1 MIKAGVGISG
11 NLNATVAAS
20 EAAFQAME
28 TGDLKRAD
36 WALVFCT
43 FPHRERYKEILRT
56 VCDITHATNLIGC
69 SGIGVLTNS
78 AEIEA
83 EPGVCVLAV
92 SSNSIKTSSF
102 MCGDTTDEGFKAGIE
117 IGRRLK
123 PLEYDKALL
132 ALLPDPFNFHPE
144 LLFRGIESQLGPIPI
159 VGATASENP
168 YINETAVFYG
178 DNVSRRSVSGIL
190 MKGKFDYSIGITQ
203 GCQPAGNPFVITR
216 CENNIIMELD
226 NKPAYEVLKRHVP
239 KTILEHPH
247 DLIRTIFVGFSPNPG
262 GSKIVGG
269 DYLIRNIMGINPE
282 SGIIAV
288 AENVRDGQTIIFA
301 IRNPQMAREDLK
313 QMLERMKP
321 SPDSAKSFKFGLFFN
336 CCARGSSLYGQ
347 NGIDTAYLSHYL
359 EGVPII
365 GFFGNSEF
373 ASLHGKNHLFTY
385 TGVLVLISE

>member
-1 MIKAGVGISG
+1 MIKAGVGLSDKI
-11 NLNATVAAS
+11 NASEAAS
-20 EAAFQAME
+20 EASFQAME

-43 FPHRERYKEILRT
+43 FPHRERYKDILRT
-56 VCDITHATNLIGC
+56 VCDITHTTNLTGC

-78 AEIEA
+78 AEIEV

-92 SSNSIKTSSF
+92 SSNSIMTTSF
-102 MCGDTTDEGFKAGIE
+102 MCGDTKDEGLRAGVE
-117 IGRRLK
+117 IGKRLK
-123 PLEYDKALL
+123 PLEHDKALL

-144 LLFRGIESQLGPIPI
+144 LLFRGIESQLGHIPI
-159 VGATASENP
+159 VGASASENP

-190 MKGKFDYSIGITQ
+190 MKGEFDYSIGITQ
-203 GCQPAGNPFVITR
+203 GCQPIGNPSVITR

-226 NKPAYEVLKRHVP
+226 DKPAYDVLKRHVP
-239 KTILEHPH
+239 QTILENPH
-247 DLIRTIFVGFSPNPG
+247 DLIRTLFVGFSPDPG
-262 GSKIVGG
+262 GRKLVGK

-282 SGIIAV
+282 RGIIAV
-288 AENVRDGQTIIFA
+288 AENVRDGQTIVFA

-313 QMLERMKP
+313 QMLERIKSSSGSEKP
-321 SPDSAKSFKFGLFFN
+321 FEFGLFFN

-347 NGIDTAYLSHYL
+347 KGIDTAYINHYL

-373 ASLHGKNHLFTY
+373 ASLHGKNQLFTY